1 MEEETTQPLSQSEI
15 DALLSGLMGPAPVS
29 AAAPAAEQPGVPR
42 PAAAEP
48 VARPWDFRQ
57 STRFTPDVVRAISRV
72 LEQSHLMIQT
82 MLPASFRAP
91 VIPKPMEIVT
101 LSFERYL
108 QMPKDRGVALILVS
122 DRLTAPILLLLDESV
137 TSSLLDR
144 ELGGSGVPS
153 PITRALS
160 ALEIEV
166 LSLAVDNFVRVL
178 ETTFQLVVPDMR
190 LACDRVGASAQM
202 ENIVAP
208 TESLL
213 WVKQPIT
220 FGPHSGWIHVL
231 IPYMSIEGLL
241 PTLSTWRAGWMRQ
254 DTEDPVA
261 SGLNPSLGIRP
272 VRVEVA
278 LAPISLTVGQL
289 HGLEVGDIIVTPHK
303 VADGFWISVEGR
315 AAYWG
320 RTLGKSGN
328 RLVAQ
333 VERVIPKPGQDEAES
348 GTEPSS

>member
-1 MEEETTQPLSQSEI
+1 MTEQANNQPLSGPEA
-15 DALLSGLMGPAPVS
+15 DALLSGLIGPAPQTSPAEEPADPPS
-29 AAAPAAEQPGVPR
+29 AGEVAETR
-42 PAAAEP
+42 
-48 VARPWDFRQ
+48 ARPWDFRQ
-57 STRFTPDVVRAISRV
+57 STRFTPDVVRSITRV

-91 VIPKPMEIVT
+91 VIPKAMEIIT

-108 QMPKDRGVALILVS
+108 QMPKDDGVALILNS
-122 DRLTAPILLLLDESV
+122 DRLGAPILLLLDEAV

-153 PITRALS
+153 TMSRALS

-178 ETTFQLVVPDMR
+178 ETTFQLVVPDIR
-190 LACDRVGASAQM
+190 LTCDRLIASAQM

-213 WVKQPIT
+213 WIKQPIT
-220 FGPHSGWIHVL
+220 FGSHAGWIHVL
-231 IPYMSIEGLL
+231 MPYMSIEVLL
-241 PTLSTWRAGWMRQ
+241 PTLSRWRTGWRRQ
-254 DTEDPVA
+254 DAEEHLP

-272 VRVEVA
+272 VRVEVL
-278 LAPISLTVGQL
+278 LAPINLTVGQL
-289 HGLEVGDIIVTPHK
+289 NGLEEGDIIVTPHK
-303 VADGFWISVEGR
+303 VADGFWIAVEGR

-320 RTLGKSGN
+320 RILGKRGN

-333 VERVIPKPGQDEAES
+333 VERVIPKSHQDDGVAAADTS
-348 GTEPSS
+348 P